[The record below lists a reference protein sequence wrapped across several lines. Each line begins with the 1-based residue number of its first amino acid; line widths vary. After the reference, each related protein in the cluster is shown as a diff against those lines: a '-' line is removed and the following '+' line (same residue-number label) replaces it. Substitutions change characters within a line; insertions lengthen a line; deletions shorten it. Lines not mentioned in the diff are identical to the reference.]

1 MSHAMIVV
9 LPAVNVED
17 INGPMTAVY
26 TQYVKNKGAFTGFPF
41 IQDEEIKVSINSSLS
56 VEDFQSIS
64 KELHETG
71 LVRDVHIDINGMHMP
86 NFEEEECH
94 G

>member
-9 LPAVNVED
+9 LPAANVED

-26 TQYVKNKGAFTGFPF
+26 TQYVQHKEAFTGFPF
-41 IQDEEIKVSINSSLS
+41 IQDEEIKVSINSSMS
-56 VEDFQSIS
+56 VETFQSIS
-64 KELHETG
+64 KDLHETG
-71 LVRDVHIDINGMHMP
+71 LVRDVHIDINDIHMP